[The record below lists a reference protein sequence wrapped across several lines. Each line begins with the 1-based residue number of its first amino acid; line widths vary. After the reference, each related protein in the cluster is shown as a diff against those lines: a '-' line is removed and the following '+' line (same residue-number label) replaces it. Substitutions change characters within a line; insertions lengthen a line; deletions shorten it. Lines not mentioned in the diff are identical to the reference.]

1 VFNKKIIIGSRGSEL
16 ALWQANHIKDRLSQ
30 AGFNCSI
37 TIIKTQGDKI
47 QHLSFDK
54 LEGKGFFTKELEEAL
69 LAGTIDLAVHS
80 HKDLPTTSPKKLCIA
95 AVSEREDPSEI
106 LLISKSAVDEKQ
118 AWNLKKNAQVGTS
131 SARRKTQL
139 FAYRN
144 DLKIS
149 DLRGNVPTRIQKL
162 RDGQYDAIMLAAAG
176 VERLQIN
183 LDEFIVEKLDPK
195 VFVPAPAQGV
205 LALQTRENDVEL
217 IEALQVIHQK
227 EVANKINVER
237 KVLNLFDGGCQ
248 LPLGVYCEKGF
259 DEEENAI
266 FKVWV
271 SKASEANKAP
281 IYTYYEK
288 PETTEFAHE
297 IVAHLNAIKPCRV
310 FVTRNLQAHH
320 LFSSSLTAQGFEVN
334 GISLITFNT
343 IAIKNMPQ
351 TDWIFFS
358 SKHAVEN
365 FFKQQPNVAN
375 QKLGAIGKSTA
386 DAIRKFGKR
395 AEFIGQ
401 STDTKTIGKQF
412 AARVGSATVLFPIA
426 KGSLRSVQ
434 SQFVK
439 KEQTFDI
446 NVYETIEHS
455 QIKIPQADILIFT
468 SPSNVNAYLKDNK
481 VETHHKVIAMGGAT
495 EAELRKHGVRK
506 CTLPKSFDDLGILQ
520 AVYKI
525 AVN

>member
-1 VFNKKIIIGSRGSEL
+1 
-16 ALWQANHIKDRLSQ
+16 
-30 AGFNCSI
+30 
-37 TIIKTQGDKI
+37 
-47 QHLSFDK
+47 
-54 LEGKGFFTKELEEAL
+54 
-69 LAGTIDLAVHS
+69 
-80 HKDLPTTSPKKLCIA
+80 
-95 AVSEREDPSEI
+95 VSERENPSEI
-106 LLISKSAVDEKQ
+106 LLIDKNAVDEKQ
-118 AWNLKKNAQVGTS
+118 VWNLKKNARVGTS

-139 FAYRN
+139 CAYRN
-144 DLKIS
+144 DLNIS

-195 VFVPAPAQGV
+195 IFVPAPAQGV
-205 LALQTRENDVEL
+205 LALQTREDNIEL
-217 IEALQVIHQK
+217 IEALQFLHQK
-227 EVANKINVER
+227 EVATKINIER

-259 DEEENAI
+259 DAEENTI
-266 FKVWV
+266 YKVWV
-271 SKASEANKAP
+271 SKAPDANKAP

-288 PETTEFAHE
+288 NETEQFAQE
-297 IVAHLNAIKPCRV
+297 IVAHLNAIKPCKI
-310 FVTRNLQAHH
+310 FITRNLQAHH
-320 LFSSSLTAQGFEVN
+320 LFSSSLKAQGFEVH

-343 IAIKNMPQ
+343 IAMKNMPQ

-365 FFKQQPNVAN
+365 FFKQKPIIAH
-375 QKLGAIGKSTA
+375 QKFGAIGKSTA

-412 AARVGSATVLFPIA
+412 AARAGSATVLFPIA

-434 SQFVK
+434 SQFIK
-439 KEQTFDI
+439 KEQTIDI
-446 NVYETIEHS
+446 NVYETIEHNDA
-455 QIKIPQADILIFT
+455 QLPVADILIFT
-468 SPSNVNAYLKDNK
+468 SPSNVNAFFKENK
-481 VETHHKVIAMGGAT
+481 VETHHQIIAMGGAT

-506 CTLPKSFDDLGILQ
+506 CTLPFSFDDLGILQ

-525 AVN
+525 ATN

>member
-1 VFNKKIIIGSRGSEL
+1 MFNKIIIIGSRGSDL
-16 ALWQANHIKDRLSQ
+16 ALWQANYVKSKLEQ

-69 LAGTIDLAVHS
+69 LSKTIDLAVHS
-80 HKDLPTTSPKKLCIA
+80 HKDLPTSSPEKLCIA
-95 AVSEREDPSEI
+95 AVSEREDPSEL
-106 LLISKSAVDEKQ
+106 LLINKSAVDEKQ
-118 AWNLKKNAQVGTS
+118 LWNLKKNAHVGTS

-176 VERLQIN
+176 VERLKIN
-183 LDEFIVEKLDPK
+183 LEEFFVEKLDPK
-195 VFVPAPAQGV
+195 QFIPAPAQGV
-205 LALQTRENDVEL
+205 LALQTRDDDAAL
-217 IEALQVIHQK
+217 IETLQVIHQK
-227 EVANKINVER
+227 EVAAKINIER

-248 LPLGVYCEKGF
+248 LPLGVYCERGF
-259 DEEENAI
+259 DDDENNI
-266 FKVWV
+266 YKVWV
-271 SKASEANKAP
+271 SKAPDFSKAP
-281 IYTYYEK
+281 VFTYYEK
-288 PETTEFAHE
+288 PETEMFAQE
-297 IVAHLNAIKPCRV
+297 IVAHLKAIKPCRV
-310 FVTRNLQAHH
+310 FITRNLQTHH
-320 LFSSSLTAQGFEVN
+320 LLNSSLISQGFEVT
-334 GISLITFNT
+334 GISLISFNT
-343 IAIKNMPQ
+343 IAIKNLPQ

-365 FFKQQPNVAN
+365 FFKQKPAITN
-375 QKLGAIGKSTA
+375 QKIGAIGKSTA

-412 AARVGSATVLFPIA
+412 AARAGNATVLFPVA

-439 KEQTFDI
+439 KDQTFDI
-446 NVYETIEHS
+446 NVYETIENTDT
-455 QIKIPQADILIFT
+455 KLPLADILIFT
-468 SPSNVNAYLKDNK
+468 SPSNVNAFFKENK
-481 VETHHKVIAMGGAT
+481 VEAHHKVIAMGGAT
-495 EAELRKHGVRK
+495 EAELRKFGVRK
-506 CTLPKSFDDLGILQ
+506 CTLPHSFDDLGILQ
-520 AVYKI
+520 AIYKI
-525 AVN
+525 AVD

>member
-1 VFNKKIIIGSRGSEL
+1 
-16 ALWQANHIKDRLSQ
+16 
-30 AGFNCSI
+30 
-37 TIIKTQGDKI
+37 
-47 QHLSFDK
+47 
-54 LEGKGFFTKELEEAL
+54 
-69 LAGTIDLAVHS
+69 
-80 HKDLPTTSPKKLCIA
+80 
-95 AVSEREDPSEI
+95 VSERENPSEI
-106 LLISKSAVDEKQ
+106 LLIDKNAVDEKQ
-118 AWNLKKNAQVGTS
+118 VWNLKKNARVGTS

-139 FAYRN
+139 CAYRN
-144 DLKIS
+144 DLNIS

-195 VFVPAPAQGV
+195 IFVPVPAQGV
-205 LALQTRENDVEL
+205 LALQTREDNIEL
-217 IEALQVIHQK
+217 IEALQFLHQK
-227 EVANKINVER
+227 EVATKINIER

-259 DEEENAI
+259 DAEENTI
-266 FKVWV
+266 YKVWV
-271 SKASEANKAP
+271 SKAPDANKAP
-281 IYTYYEK
+281 IYSYYEK
-288 PETTEFAHE
+288 TETEQFAQE
-297 IVAHLNAIKPCRV
+297 IVAHLNAIKPCKI
-310 FVTRNLQAHH
+310 FITRNLQAHH
-320 LFSSSLTAQGFEVN
+320 LFSSSLKAQGFEVH

-343 IAIKNMPQ
+343 IAMKNMPQ

-365 FFKQQPNVAN
+365 FFKQKPIIAH
-375 QKLGAIGKSTA
+375 QKFGAIGKSTA

-412 AARVGSATVLFPIA
+412 AARAGSATVLFPIA

-434 SQFVK
+434 SQFIK
-439 KEQTFDI
+439 KEQTIDI
-446 NVYETIEHS
+446 NVYETIEHNDA
-455 QIKIPQADILIFT
+455 QLPVADILIFT
-468 SPSNVNAYLKDNK
+468 SPSNVNAFFKENK
-481 VETHHKVIAMGGAT
+481 VESHHQIIAMGGAT

-506 CTLPKSFDDLGILQ
+506 CTLPFSFDDLGILQ

-525 AVN
+525 ATN